1 MAKKKT
7 QQAVRNWEAV
17 NGIATSRPAK
27 PGETMNLFDAVMEL
41 YTIDERLKKER
52 RERLERFKAERQ
64 SKKPEDLPDD
74 LKEAIAELCRIITE
88 EK

>member
-7 QQAVRNWEAV
+7 QQAVRKWEAV
-17 NGIATSRPAK
+17 NGIATRRPAK
-27 PGETMNLFDAVMEL
+27 PGETINLFDAVMEL

-74 LKEAIAELCRIITE
+74 LKEEIAELCRIITE